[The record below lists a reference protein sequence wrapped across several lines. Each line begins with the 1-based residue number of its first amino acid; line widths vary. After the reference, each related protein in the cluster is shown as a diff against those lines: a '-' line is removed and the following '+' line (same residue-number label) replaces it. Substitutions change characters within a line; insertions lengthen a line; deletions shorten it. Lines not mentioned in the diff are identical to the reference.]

1 MIHKKGSTRVPLQ
14 NQFSNQKWLI
24 DEEYSLLWTMDD
36 QMPSSIHQPNW
47 DMVASAINCFTGLY
61 RSAPAARIQFETTY
75 NTKEEVTQM
84 AQIKPTK
91 KQTKIMIPQTKD
103 KKNKSRISQMFHQ
116 DNNRG
121 KTLRNIHH
129 VKYIT

>member
-1 MIHKKGSTRVPLQ
+1 
-14 NQFSNQKWLI
+14 
-24 DEEYSLLWTMDD
+24 MDD

-61 RSAPAARIQFETTY
+61 RSAPSARIQFETTY
-75 NTKEEVTQM
+75 NTKEEVSQMTQL
-84 AQIKPTK
+84 KPTK
-91 KQTKIMIPQTKD
+91 KQNKIIIPQTKD

-121 KTLRNIHH
+121 LSS
-129 VKYIT
+129 